1 MTSTITLRHFAHSVS
16 ASVSPSNSHKLCSKN
31 SSASVFIRLSSLDPL
46 KRSLGEKKFNKR
58 VKKVARF
65 LSGGVKSTSVKA
77 EETKK
82 TSVKKAAK
90 KTAVKKVAKV
100 LTSEKE
106 MKAAPKKEAKVIS
119 KKATKT
125 ASKK

>member
-1 MTSTITLRHFAHSVS
+1 MLKGKPGSKVKPSLKQQISNEIT
-16 ASVSPSNSHKLCSKN
+16 
-31 SSASVFIRLSSLDPL
+31 RLLNSSLDPL

-82 TSVKKAAK
+82 TPVKEAAK
-90 KTAVKKVAKV
+90 KTAVKKVSKV
-100 LTSEKE
+100 VTSQKE
-106 MKAAPKKEAKVIS
+106 MKAAPKKVAKVIS